1 MVTDLWRHRRK
12 NTITTM
18 SAKTTFRKVASAGL
32 VLLIALWAE
41 AGVALVQGDQV
52 MQCSMSMHE
61 MQSIGETSC
70 CPMDEA
76 QAPPALSER
85 PACCS
90 VSNVPEQP
98 LGFIVS
104 SDRVKAPSLQV
115 LAVAQVAVAEL
126 ADRSTGQRHDADA
139 PQFIKPVLELKTDL
153 RV

>member
-1 MVTDLWRHRRK
+1 
-12 NTITTM
+12 M

-32 VLLIALWAE
+32 MLLIALWAE

-61 MQSIGETSC
+61 MQSLGAMSC

-76 QAPPALSER
+76 QAPSALSER
-85 PACCS
+85 PPCCS

-115 LAVAQVAVAEL
+115 LAVAQTAVAEL
-126 ADRSTGQRHDADA
+126 ADRSIGQRHDADA
-139 PQFIKPVLELKTDL
+139 PQFVKPVLELKTDL
-153 RV
+153 RI